1 MRTYNLLVAE
11 DDDEMREFLVRMLQ
25 SLGHAVCAE
34 ADGSSALERLRK
46 RSFDLLILDI
56 KMPGIDGFQLLRI
69 AKESYPRTKVIMVT
83 GYSDLH
89 HALEAKRL
97 GADDFIGKPYD
108 LIELD
113 TSIQR
118 VLRSLPSA
126 GSGERKVA
134 GHALRQQS

>member
-1 MRTYNLLVAE
+1 MKTYNLLIAE
-11 DDDEMREFLVRMLQ
+11 DEDDMRN
-25 SLGHAVCAE
+25 SLMETLRLLGFEVCAE
-34 ADGSSALERLRK
+34 ADGSAALERLRK

-69 AKESYPRTKVIMVT
+69 AKESYPKTKVIMVT

-108 LIELD
+108 FIELES
-113 TSIQR
+113 SIHR
-118 VLRSLPSA
+118 VLHGSLSFPPTPRRPQMA
-126 GSGERKVA
+126 QK
-134 GHALRQQS
+134 